1 MPEAS
6 LVTPV
11 DPQAAI
17 RIRGA
22 RAHNLKNVDVDIP
35 RDQLVVITG
44 PSGSGKSS
52 LAFDTLYAE
61 GQRQYLESL
70 SVYSRQFLH
79 QLERPDVDLIEG
91 LQPTICIDQRPGNA
105 NPRSTVAT
113 VTEIYDYLRL
123 FMARLGAP
131 FCHRCGEPIQQQSAE
146 QIQERLLA
154 LPEGTKLML
163 LAPLVRGRRGRHED
177 VVAKIRKAGFV
188 RVRVNGQIYDL
199 ESLPELSQRQVH
211 DIEAVVDRVIIRPA
225 AQDRLAESLR
235 LAIRYGDGLVAVC
248 YREPGETSEQPGE
261 NNGTGPWQERRFN
274 TLYACPH
281 CQLSIDELEPR
292 TFSFNSPYGAC
303 PRCEGFGRLEQFDP
317 ELVIPLP
324 QLALSSGAVA
334 PWKGL
339 RPAEVRRHQAELTDY
354 LESHGIA
361 RDAPL
366 ASLPPDTLRQ
376 LLHGDGQQ
384 FLGLLT
390 LLEKEYVTT
399 THEDRREQLTAFR
412 GQVACPACGGSRLRP
427 EATAVRVA
435 DKNIQEICRLPIS
448 DAVRFFE
455 ALKFGDA
462 QQPIAQPLVLEIGK
476 RLRFLERVGL
486 DYLTLD
492 RPADTLSGGE
502 LQRVRLATGIGSG
515 LIGVCY
521 VLDEPSIGLHSRDNQ
536 RLIEALRD
544 LQTQGNTVL
553 VVEHDE
559 AMMRA
564 ADRLLDFG
572 PGAGAVGGYLV
583 AEGTPAEVSRHPES
597 LTGRY
602 LRGDLR
608 IPLPTQRRRVTKAH
622 AITLEGVTTHNLQGI
637 EARFPLGVFVCVT
650 GVSGSGKSSLVNETL
665 ARALVRRLGGV
676 APKPGPFQS
685 LRGASQIDK
694 VIQIDQAPIG
704 RTPRSTPATYLG
716 AFDEIRNVFAGTREA
731 KQLGYRANRFS
742 FNVKGGRCEECQGH
756 GLRKIEMKF
765 LPDLYVTCETCH
777 GARFNRQTLE
787 VRYRDRSIADVL
799 EMSVDKATV
808 FFENFSTLQRL
819 VQMLQDVGLGYL
831 KLGQPS
837 NTLSG
842 GEAQRIKLAAELARL
857 DTGKT
862 LYLLDEPTT
871 GLHFDD
877 IRRLLEVL
885 QRLVDRGNTVIVI
898 EHHLDVI
905 KCADWVLDL
914 GPEGGAAGGRIVVA
928 GTPEEVAAAEDSQTG
943 RFLRPLLGSIRHF
956 PERVDRID

>member
-1 MPEAS
+1 
-6 LVTPV
+6 
-11 DPQAAI
+11 
-17 RIRGA
+17 
-22 RAHNLKNVDVDIP
+22 
-35 RDQLVVITG
+35 
-44 PSGSGKSS
+44 
-52 LAFDTLYAE
+52 
-61 GQRQYLESL
+61 
-70 SVYSRQFLH
+70 
-79 QLERPDVDLIEG
+79 
-91 LQPTICIDQRPGNA
+91 
-105 NPRSTVAT
+105 
-113 VTEIYDYLRL
+113 
-123 FMARLGAP
+123 
-131 FCHRCGEPIQQQSAE
+131 
-146 QIQERLLA
+146 
-154 LPEGTKLML
+154 
-163 LAPLVRGRRGRHED
+163 
-177 VVAKIRKAGFV
+177 
-188 RVRVNGQIYDL
+188 
-199 ESLPELSQRQVH
+199 
-211 DIEAVVDRVIIRPA
+211 
-225 AQDRLAESLR
+225 
-235 LAIRYGDGLVAVC
+235 
-248 YREPGETSEQPGE
+248 
-261 NNGTGPWQERRFN
+261 
-274 TLYACPH
+274 
-281 CQLSIDELEPR
+281 
-292 TFSFNSPYGAC
+292 
-303 PRCEGFGRLEQFDP
+303 
-317 ELVIPLP
+317 
-324 QLALSSGAVA
+324 VA

-339 RPAEVRRHQAELTDY
+339 RPAEARRHQAELADFWQRHDAAADTP
-354 LESHGIA
+354 LE
-361 RDAPL
+361 D
-366 ASLPPDTLRQ
+366 LPSETRQQ
-376 LLHGDGQQ
+376 LLHGDDQG

-390 LLEKEYVTT
+390 LLEKEYVTAT
-399 THEDRREQLTAFR
+399 DEDRREQLATFR

-427 EATAVRVA
+427 EALAVRVA
-435 DKNIQEICRLPIS
+435 GQNIQDICRLPVS
-448 DAVRFFE
+448 QAACFF
-455 ALKFGDA
+455 ASLKFPAA
-462 QQPIAQPLVLEIGK
+462 QQPIAEPLVREIGK
-476 RLRFLERVGL
+476 RLQFLQRVGVE
-486 DYLTLD
+486 YLTLE

-536 RLIEALRD
+536 RLIEALRE

-572 PGAGAVGGYLV
+572 PGAGAGGGYLV
-583 AEGTPAEVSRHPES
+583 AEGTPAEVSRHAQS

-602 LRGDLR
+602 LRGEVS
-608 IPLPTQRRRVTKAH
+608 IPLPAQRRRVTKAH
-622 AITLEGVTTHNLQGI
+622 AISLEGVTTHNLQNLD
-637 EARFPLGVFVCVT
+637 ARFPLGVLVCVT

-665 ARALVRRLGGV
+665 ARAMVRRLGGI

-694 VIQIDQAPIG
+694 VIEIDQAPIG

-731 KQLGYRANRFS
+731 KQRGYRANRFS

-799 EMSVDKATV
+799 EMSVDEAAA
-808 FFENFSTLQRL
+808 FFENFANVQRL
-819 VQMLQDVGLGYL
+819 LQVLQDVGLGYL

-871 GLHFDD
+871 GLHFED

-885 QRLVDRGNTVIVI
+885 QRLVDRGNTMIVI

-905 KCADWVLDL
+905 KCADWILDL
-914 GPEGGAAGGRIVVA
+914 GPEGGAAGGRLVAA
-928 GTPEEVAAAEDSQTG
+928 GTPEEVAAVEASHTG
-943 RFLRPLLGSIRHF
+943 RFLRPLLTDNMAGA
-956 PERVDRID
+956 